1 MSMFIIDMQSRTP
14 VFEQIVFQTEEF
26 IRAGILKPGDKLPSI
41 RELTAMIGV
50 NPNTIAKA
58 YSELDRRGVT
68 VSVTG
73 KGCFVA
79 QNINDVL
86 KLAAERKIPEF
97 EKLVKELV
105 DSGISKEE
113 LIQRINSLYS

>member
-14 VFEQIVFQTEEF
+14 VFEQIVLQTEEF

-113 LIQRINSLYS
+113 LIKRINSL